1 MENFVVKE
9 FCRKGKVS
17 AYCLIPNEGYVLVR
31 KSDGYKSENP
41 FSFPADE
48 NAQSVIDDFY
58 AEKAEDEPEP
68 Q

>member
-9 FCRKGKVS
+9 FCRRGKVS
-17 AYCLIPNEGYVLVR
+17 AYCLIPDEGYVLVR

-48 NAQSVIDDFY
+48 NAQNIIEDFY

>member
-1 MENFVVKE
+1 M
-9 FCRKGKVS
+9 
-17 AYCLIPNEGYVLVR
+17 PDEGYVLVR
-31 KSDGYKSENP
+31 RSDGYKSENP

-58 AEKAEDEPEP
+58 AEKAEDEPQP